1 MGMVFNIVGCECS
14 KSHERRG
21 SFKKVKVTDSTS
33 SVLISTT
40 IIPKELYMEK
50 SGKNN
55 INNVIDDKKPN
66 DTNVFE
72 KYIQICLYAK
82 THYSNVYKV
91 KNKLNNQIRAMKE
104 IPKENVENNTK
115 NIISSIN
122 ELRYLQHPNLIQLY
136 EFYEDEK
143 NYYLISDLC
152 EKIDLAEVLKER
164 LFLCEFIV
172 KFIMYKVLLAVNYLH
187 KQKIIHG
194 NIKIT
199 NVGFIKKQKYKINNI
214 EIEDKKSNITE
225 LINKLSD
232 NLKLQKELISIDK
245 YNLLSNEAKNF
256 INNLN
261 KYEVKLLD
269 CWSQDIFMKNI
280 IDNDNSDIMLNINYL
295 SPELFNE
302 SNARE
307 RDEWACGIL
316 MFYLVSGY
324 YPFEGNTKEEL
335 VYEIINIDVDEE
347 INNLNISKECKDL
360 LFKLLNKNVNYRIKI
375 EDALEHDF
383 FQKGIKIK
391 DFLG

>member
-14 KSHERRG
+14 KTHERSG

-40 IIPKELYMEK
+40 IIPKELYMDK
-50 SGKNN
+50 SGKNS
-55 INNVIDDKKPN
+55 INSVIDDKKTN

-72 KYIQICLYAK
+72 KYIQICLYAQ

-104 IPKENVENNTK
+104 ISKENVENNTK

-122 ELRYLQHPNLIQLY
+122 ELRNLQHPNIIQLY

-152 EKIDLAEVLKER
+152 EKVDLAEVLKER
-164 LFLCEFIV
+164 LFLCEFLV
-172 KFIMYKVLLAVNYLH
+172 KFIMYKVCLAVNYLH

-214 EIEDKKSNITE
+214 EIEDKKCNIIE

-232 NLKLQKELISIDK
+232 NLKLQNELLLKDK
-245 YNLLSNEAKNF
+245 YDLLSIEAKNF

-261 KYEVKLLD
+261 KYDIKVLD

-280 IDNDNSDIMLNINYL
+280 IDNHNSDIMLNINYL

-335 VYEIINIDVDEE
+335 VYEIINVDVDEE
-347 INNLNISKECKDL
+347 INNLNASKECKDL
-360 LFKLLNKNVNYRIKI
+360 LFKLLNKNSNYRIKI
-375 EDALEHDF
+375 EDALKHDF
-383 FQKGIKIK
+383 FQKGIKIE
-391 DFLG
+391 DFLD